1 MIVDPSA
8 VLAVLLGEPEREA
21 FVGVLSTAGL
31 DEALDQLGVELVP
44 VTPAQTRIARQA
56 YRDFGRGRGHPAR
69 LNVGDCLSYALAV
82 ESARPCCARG
92 TTSVTPTCAPWPSEA
107 APTAGSQRGDVGAG
121 DAAVHQEG

>member
-44 VTPAQTRIARQA
+44 VTPAM
-56 YRDFGRGRGHPAR
+56 
-69 LNVGDCLSYALAV
+69 S
-82 ESARPCCARG
+82 PC
-92 TTSVTPTCAPWPSEA
+92 
-107 APTAGSQRGDVGAG
+107 
-121 DAAVHQEG
+121 